1 MNNTLDVIFLGNDDA
16 RHARLVE
23 ALSHLGFSVRR
34 CLDLVDVYDRYSRRP
49 SPLIVLEAPLPDIH
63 NAAVRLRAVDRG
75 LGIVAI
81 AAFADTESR
90 IRTLLCGADACL
102 PPDVSGLELAAVLQS
117 LVRRAVGL
125 DGMDSGTSDV
135 HVEEPVQETWRL
147 ANKGWTLIS
156 PSGRTLGLTTGERD
170 FLSRLV
176 SAPDRKVSR
185 DAFYADGADDADSGI
200 TRRRFVDVMIS
211 RLRRKAAANLM
222 TLPIRAVHGWGY
234 MFASDITLD
243 LDFRDSGEE
252 SRYEALDE
260 WRRETADAGAS
271 TRRAVQV
278 A

>member
-23 ALSHLGFSVRR
+23 SLSHLGFNVRR
-34 CLDLVDVYDRYSRRP
+34 CHDLVDVYDRFSRRP
-49 SPLIVLEAPLPDIH
+49 SPLVVLEAPLTDVH
-63 NAAVRLRAVDRG
+63 NAAVRLRAIDRS

-81 AAFADTESR
+81 APFTDSESR

-102 PPDVSGLELAAVLQS
+102 PPDVTGLELAAVLQA

-125 DGMDSGTSDV
+125 DGMEPSAGTEAI
-135 HVEEPVQETWRL
+135 EEPAQEGWRL

-156 PSGRTLGLTTGERD
+156 PKGRTLGLTTGERD

-176 SAPDRKVSR
+176 KSPDRKISR
-185 DAFYADGADDADSGI
+185 DAFLADGADEADSGI

-211 RLRRKAAANLM
+211 RLRRKAAANQM

-234 MFASDITLD
+234 MFAADITLD
-243 LDFRDSGEE
+243 LDYREMGEDS
-252 SRYEALDE
+252 RLDALED
-260 WRRETADAGAS
+260 WRRETADAGA
-271 TRRAVQV
+271 AD
-278 A
+278 